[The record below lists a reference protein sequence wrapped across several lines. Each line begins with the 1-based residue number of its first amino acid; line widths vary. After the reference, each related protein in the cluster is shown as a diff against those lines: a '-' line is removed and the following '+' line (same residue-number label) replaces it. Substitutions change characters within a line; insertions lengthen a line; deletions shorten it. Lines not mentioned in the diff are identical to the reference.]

1 MQLHEVYIRIHI
13 MWHIHVSMC
22 QYNFLMKSMEVSA
35 EQLSVVLFSGFIYIF
50 VGGTLFR
57 TVYI

>member
-13 MWHIHVSMC
+13 MWYIHVSMC

>member
-13 MWHIHVSMC
+13 MWYIHVSMC

-35 EQLSVVLFSGFIYIF
+35 EQLSVVLLAISGFIYIF

-57 TVYI
+57 TV